1 MIQSTERKKMFI
13 ATRGKARLAAVLGMA
28 SVLALAIAGPASAAT
43 LTNEAFGIRAI
54 GLLNAGPFSHSQ
66 FPGSPT
72 SDSLLTVNA
81 APLLTAGVV
90 NTKAGAKSASA
101 SVADLSVTLA
111 PLVALTA
118 DAVGSSCLFHPGTGL
133 VTGATSLVGATIT
146 LPAPAPP
153 IVLATAPAPNTTIA
167 VPGVAEIIINRQ
179 VTDADGALD
188 VDAVYVSLLP
198 GTPLAQVIRIST
210 SHCNPAVLVQIPVIA
225 PAFAAGAGLLG
236 LIVAGFYLARRRR
249 LATTV

>member
-43 LTNEAFGIRAI
+43 LTNEAWGIRAS
-54 GLLNAGPFSHSQ
+54 GLINAGPFSHSQ

-72 SDSLLTVNA
+72 SDSLLSVNA

-90 NTKAGAKSASA
+90 NTAAGPTSSSA
-101 SVADLSVTLA
+101 SVADLAVVLA
-111 PLVALTA
+111 PLTALA
-118 DAVGSSCLFHPGTGL
+118 AQAVGATCTFHPATGL
-133 VTGATSLVGATIT
+133 VTGDSSLVDAAIA

-153 IVLATAPAPNTTIA
+153 IVLLTHPAANTTIS
-167 VPGVAEIIINRQ
+167 VPGVADVILNRQ
-179 VTDADGALD
+179 VTDADGALT
-188 VDAVYVSLLP
+188 VDAIYISLLP
-198 GTPLAQVIRIST
+198 NTPLAQVIRIST
-210 SHCNPAVLVQIPVIA
+210 AHCNPATLVQIPVIA

-249 LATTV
+249 LANAV